1 MALGARKI
9 KIPPWSVAALFY
21 GISILSLVWVFHGVD
36 LSEMWEKLRP
46 AHWGWLVLAVFT
58 DIAVYVYQGWRWSLL
73 LRPVGRVPVWRSIQ
87 AIYVGLF
94 ANEVLPLRPGEV
106 IRPYLQARWSDIP
119 FSVALSS
126 VIVERVF
133 DGIWLIAVFAVTC
146 SQVSLPRRVTGMAI
160 GLGAV
165 TAVAAVFLAL
175 VMFSKRHA
183 HAAVGSTRW
192 GARLSVL
199 VEDLHLMGR
208 SVSFYAAAAASL
220 PYLLIQAIPLYAM
233 IQGYDLDL
241 TVWQVI
247 VVLVVYRLGT
257 AIPQLPG
264 NVGLS
269 QAALV
274 IGLALFGVD
283 KSTATTL
290 SFVTWGVITAP
301 LVVAGFI
308 ALLLTGGNIA
318 DLHRRAKAHA
328 SQPMMATDREA
339 R

>member
-1 MALGARKI
+1 
-9 KIPPWSVAALFY
+9 
-21 GISILSLVWVFHGVD
+21 
-36 LSEMWEKLRP
+36 
-46 AHWGWLVLAVFT
+46 
-58 DIAVYVYQGWRWSLL
+58 
-73 LRPVGRVPVWRSIQ
+73 
-87 AIYVGLF
+87 
-94 ANEVLPLRPGEV
+94 V
-106 IRPYLQARWSDIP
+106 IRPYLQARWSKIP

-126 VIVERVF
+126 VIIERIF
-133 DGIWLIAVFAVTC
+133 DGIWLIAVFAAA
-146 SQVSLPRRVTGMAI
+146 SSRVSLPRRVTDLAI
-160 GLGAV
+160 GLGVV

-183 HAAVGSTRW
+183 HAAVSATRW
-192 GARLSVL
+192 GARLGVL

-208 SVSFYAAAAASL
+208 SASFYAAAAASL
-220 PYLLIQAIPLYAM
+220 PYLLIQAVPLYAM
-233 IQGYDLDL
+233 IRGYDLDL

-269 QAALV
+269 QTALV

-283 KSTATTL
+283 KTSAAGL
-290 SFVTWGVITAP
+290 SMMTWGVITAP

-308 ALLLTGGNIA
+308 ALVLTGGNLA
-318 DLHRRAKAHA
+318 DLHRRAKAHV
-328 SQPMMATDREA
+328 SEPMMAPEPGA